1 MKPWIGTLDYQT
13 DNTTSCESLIRKSML
28 PIVNQNTP
36 RSQKTNRAIIPN
48 GDTIVQIQPKIHV
61 KE

>member
-1 MKPWIGTLDYQT
+1 
-13 DNTTSCESLIRKSML
+13 ML